1 MATPQGY
8 SREHQGMWKYTLEE
22 GVTGF
27 SIHGHVVGELGAAD
41 DTMHVI
47 EYILMAVTV
56 SIVVLVTALVIAHLI
71 AVKPYM
77 RR

>member
-1 MATPQGY
+1 
-8 SREHQGMWKYTLEE
+8 
-22 GVTGF
+22 
-27 SIHGHVVGELGAAD
+27 
-41 DTMHVI
+41 MHVI